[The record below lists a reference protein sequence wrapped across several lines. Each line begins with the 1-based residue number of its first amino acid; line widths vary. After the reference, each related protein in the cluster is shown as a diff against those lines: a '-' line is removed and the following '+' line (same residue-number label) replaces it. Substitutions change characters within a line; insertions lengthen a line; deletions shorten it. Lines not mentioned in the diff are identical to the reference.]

1 MEAWHAFL
9 DSTLERKLKSAFI
22 WRSDWRPHNGGM
34 STSSSLR
41 IHASA
46 LALLALLG
54 CALVTAPAS
63 ASPPVDHERAR
74 RAVQS
79 GAILPL
85 PVVLERLAR
94 EHPGQVMEVELEED
108 HGQWIYEIK
117 LLNTSGQLSKLKL
130 DARSAAIL
138 RMKPADARS
147 GQAAPR

>member
-1 MEAWHAFL
+1 MYM
-9 DSTLERKLKSAFI
+9 SA
-22 WRSDWRPHNGGM
+22 
-34 STSSSLR
+34 SLR
-41 IHASA
+41 IRAST
-46 LALLALLG
+46 LGLLVLLG
-54 CALVTAPAS
+54 CAFVAAPAT

-94 EHPGQVMEVELEED
+94 VQPGQVMEVELEED

-117 LLNTSGQLSKLKL
+117 LLNSSGQLSKLKL

-138 RMKPADARS
+138 RMKPADARL
-147 GQAAPR
+147 GPNAPR